1 MALADY
7 LKVYSLYDTS
17 AVCFFFNLSQFSL
30 WSCCGWML
38 PKKKKR
44 VHCALSLLAFMATS
58 WVD

>member
-30 WSCCGWML
+30 WSCCGGCCQ
-38 PKKKKR
+38 KKKR
-44 VHCALSLLAFMATS
+44 VHCALGFLAFMATS